1 MDLCPRLEK
10 RTHKETMGSLRQKG
24 VCFGCLCIA
33 HVSKDC
39 RKRITCAKCGLKHP
53 NILHIPP
60 KEREK
65 DSDRGE
71 RKPVVAVYS
80 TPGSSGL
87 TGAADHGRKL
97 SIVPVQVKSQKGS
110 KIVTTYAFLD
120 PGSTAVFCTEDLM
133 YELGLTG

>member
-1 MDLCPRLEK
+1 MSVLA
-10 RTHKETMGSLRQKG
+10 
-24 VCFGCLCIA
+24 VCVLHTSAKIA
-33 HVSKDC
+33 E
-39 RKRITCAKCGLKHP
+39 KRITFAKCGLKHP
-53 NILHIPP
+53 NILHIPQ

-87 TGAADHGRKL
+87 TRAADHDCKL
-97 SIVPVQVKSQKGS
+97 SIVPVQVKSHKGS

-120 PGSTAVFCTEDLM
+120 SGSTAVFCTEDFM
-133 YELGLTG
+133 YELGHTG